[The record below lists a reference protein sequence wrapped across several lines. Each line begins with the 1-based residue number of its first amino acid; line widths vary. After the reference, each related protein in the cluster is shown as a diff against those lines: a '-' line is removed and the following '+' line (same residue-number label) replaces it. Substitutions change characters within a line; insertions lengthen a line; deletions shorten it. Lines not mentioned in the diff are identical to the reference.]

1 MRRDV
6 SEIPC
11 ESQRLFYLSRCRE
24 HLFCSST
31 VGFFTSVC
39 ADRIIVKCFPLRPR
53 PSSFPLSFLLWSD
66 GADYDEWPPPPPR
79 GRINKVTRFCKLDL
93 CYSPSPVT
101 KTDPLLE
108 KLLLRVSQKVSEH
121 ALPTRVQ
128 HGREENSILKRACKQ
143 KKC

>member
-1 MRRDV
+1 MWAKSRANHNSLFLESV
-6 SEIPC
+6 SEA
-11 ESQRLFYLSRCRE
+11 SVLFVHSGILY
-24 HLFCSST
+24 
-31 VGFFTSVC
+31 VSVC

-93 CYSPSPVT
+93 FYSPSPVT

-108 KLLLRVSQKVSEH
+108 KLLLRVSQKSF
-121 ALPTRVQ
+121 
-128 HGREENSILKRACKQ
+128 RACVTHTCPTVDPMGG
-143 KKC
+143 KKTLLCKE